1 MRARSLFIAVAV
13 LITAAASGNRVRTAL
28 IRAIDRVPA
37 WIRDPR
43 PTPAAP
49 SPEAPTPR
57 TPPGSLRDPLPG
69 MECLVNEHGIRL
81 KAIAKRPGVQAFSTP
96 GDASPAAPRIEFF
109 RPYFIFE
116 RGAASLRIGTTPK
129 RDSELGWV
137 RTDDMELWPTRVGA
151 RYRRQPG
158 ARTPALLVFQTK
170 EDLIRHLSAS
180 GGSVDPLARTASQAP
195 RSSSPWPIIE
205 VGQETIGGTVHEL
218 VHLAFIGQHRG
229 TEAETRPD
237 AYSPEQVAAFREGV
251 SALDVVFC
259 VDNTQSTAPFIHS
272 MRCAIEDM
280 ARGLHELPSRP
291 AVRLGLVLYR
301 DHVARLLFNGEEV
314 VQIHSFDSDLDRFL
328 RLVRPL
334 RAAGV
339 SSEEAEEAGYE
350 GLEAGLQKMEW
361 RTDALAQR
369 AIILVG
375 DAPFHEPGSAKNRRR
390 IGEEEIVRGALERR
404 VTLFT
409 IQVGPECDR
418 SAQYQARNRP
428 EIGAR
433 ARQFSAL
440 AARTGG
446 ECCMI
451 EDSARLVE
459 GIGRILGVQAT
470 TVAERTIVFDAL
482 ASGQGPEAIA
492 ADRFGIARVTEILEF
507 LKRAGVEP
515 GRFGGASG
523 PAFATGWAAC
533 EVAGA
538 QILDREVYVARPEID
553 LLLSSLHLLCSGAG
567 SDFAQRAY
575 GLGVAGRVHPLAA
588 FLQED
593 VPGSFDIFLASRGI
607 AVGRT
612 SLLRLTAAEIRHMPE
627 ERRAALRERLTRTV
641 IPGLLKARND
651 DALWVMRGDVEF
663 GWIAEELLP

>member
-1 MRARSLFIAVAV
+1 MRARSLFIAAAV
-13 LITAAASGNRVRTAL
+13 LVTAAAFSKRVRTA
-28 IRAIDRVPA
+28 IDRAVDGVPA
-37 WIRDPR
+37 WIRDLR
-43 PTPAAP
+43 TAPAAP
-49 SPEAPTPR
+49 SPDAP
-57 TPPGSLRDPLPG
+57 PPPASYHDPLPG

-96 GDASPAAPRIEFF
+96 GDASAAASPLEFF

-137 RTDDMELWPTRVGA
+137 RTDDVELWPTRVGA

-158 ARTPALLVFQTK
+158 VRTPPLLVFQTK
-170 EDLIRHLSAS
+170 ADLMRHLYAD
-180 GGSVDPLARTASQAP
+180 GGSVDPLARTSSHAP
-195 RSSSPWPIIE
+195 HSSSPWPIIE
-205 VGQETIGGTVHEL
+205 LGRETIAGTVYEL
-218 VHLAFIGQHRG
+218 VRLAFLGQYRCAV
-229 TEAETRPD
+229 AETGPD

-251 SALDVVFC
+251 SSLDIVFC
-259 VDNTQSTAPFIHS
+259 VDNTQSTGPFIHS
-272 MRCAIEDM
+272 MRCAIEAM

-291 AVRLGLVLYR
+291 AVRFGLVLYR
-301 DHVARLLFNGEEV
+301 DHVANLLFNGEDV
-314 VQIHSFDSDLDRFL
+314 VQVHALDSDLDRFL

-334 RAAGV
+334 QAARV

-350 GLEAGLQKMEW
+350 GLEASLEKLAW

-375 DAPFHEPGSAKNRRR
+375 DAAFHEPGSAKNRRR

-404 VTLFT
+404 VTVFT
-409 IQVGPECDR
+409 IQVGPESDS
-418 SAQYQARNRP
+418 SAQYRARSQP
-428 EIGAR
+428 EVGPR

-440 AARTGG
+440 ASRTGG
-446 ECCMI
+446 ESCMI
-451 EDSARLVE
+451 EDSERLVE
-459 GIGRILGVQAT
+459 GIGRILGAQAT
-470 TVAERTIVFDAL
+470 TVAERTEVLNDLAL
-482 ASGQGPEAIA
+482 GQSPEAIA
-492 ADRFGIARVTEILEF
+492 ADRLGMARVTEILEF
-507 LKRAGVEP
+507 LQRAGVEP
-515 GRFGGASG
+515 SRFGGVPG

-533 EVAGA
+533 EVAGV
-538 QILDREVYVARPEID
+538 QIVDREVYIARPEID

-627 ERRAALRERLTRTV
+627 ERRAALRERLSRTV

-651 DALWVMRGDVEF
+651 DSLWAMRGDVEF
-663 GWIAEELLP
+663 GWIAEDLLP